1 MYKFQVNYWDEDDQK
16 SKDEQGLVSAKNYGA
31 AAEQVVQYYGA
42 ANVSSVYLE
51 EWDDI
56 LIEDEVLEGF
66 QSWIE
71 PVKA

>member
-1 MYKFQVNYWDEDDQK
+1 MYKFQVNYWDEDDRK

-31 AAEQVVQYYGA
+31 AAERVVEYYGA

-51 EWDDI
+51 EWEDI
-56 LIEDEVLEGF
+56 LIDDDVLEGF

>member
-16 SKDEQGLVSAKNYGA
+16 MKDEQGLVSAKNYGA
-31 AAEQVVQYYGA
+31 AAERVVQYYGA

-51 EWDDI
+51 EWEDV

>member
-1 MYKFQVNYWDEDDQK
+1 MYKFQVNYWDEDDRK
-16 SKDEQGLVSAKNYGA
+16 AKDEQGLVSAKNYGA
-31 AAEQVVQYYGA
+31 AAERVVQYYGA

-51 EWDDI
+51 EWEDV

>member
-1 MYKFQVNYWDEDDQK
+1 MYKFQVNYWDEDDRK

-31 AAEQVVQYYGA
+31 AAERVVEYYGA

-51 EWDDI
+51 EWEDI
-56 LIEDEVLEGF
+56 LIEDDVLEGF